1 MRSAALLVAVLLSV
15 APVGAD
21 VMEDVRIDE
30 YQVKAAF
37 LYKFAKFVDWPAR
50 PARGTSF
57 VLGIAGNE
65 RVVAVIDEVVRG
77 KTVHGRPL
85 ELRMLRPGEDP
96 RECDML
102 FVTIAEDRHV
112 ADLVRRA
119 SQGGVLTIG
128 EGDLF
133 LRDGGMIRFVADGNR
148 VRFQIN
154 AAGARDAGFTI
165 SSQLLSL
172 ALP

>member
-1 MRSAALLVAVLLSV
+1 MRSAALLVTMLLGV
-15 APVGAD
+15 APLCAD
-21 VMEDVRIDE
+21 VMEDARVDE

-37 LYKFAKFVDWPAR
+37 LYNFAKFVEWPHQDAR
-50 PARGTSF
+50 RAIF
-57 VLGIAGNE
+57 VLGIAGND
-65 RVVAVIDEVVRG
+65 RIVQVVDSVVRG

-85 ELRMLRPGEDP
+85 QLRTLRPDEDP

-102 FVTIAEDRHV
+102 FVAMDEDRQA

-119 SQGGVLTIG
+119 RDGAVLTIG

-148 VRFQIN
+148 IRFQIN
-154 AAGARDAGFTI
+154 TASAREAGFTI